1 MRKNNIN
8 QEIAIRHG
16 NGPCLVVAGPG
27 SGKTYVLTNRVLN
40 LIDSIGVN
48 PENILVITFTRAAAN
63 EMRQRF
69 INLVNEEL
77 GTIDSMP
84 KFGTFHSVFYDI
96 LKSNFGYAG
105 NSLLNSDEE
114 KKLLSEVIYKYR
126 KLKVSHD
133 FINNVLKDIKYY
145 KLSLEKNEKFV
156 PNSMDKRIFLRVY
169 QDYQEKLFYNKKLDF
184 SDMIFKCY
192 ELLKSNKK
200 ILVYYQKQFKYILID
215 EFQDINRIQYD
226 LVRLVCKSKN
236 IFVVGDDDQSIYSFR
251 GSQPGIMT
259 DFLKDYKNTKII
271 NLNENYRCARQIV
284 KFSKLVIDCNKE
296 RFDKNLVSNRKEL
309 GQLEIKAFVD
319 ASEENNYIVSLI
331 KKYRRLG
338 IKLSDMAILYRTN
351 ILTNSIKAYLDK
363 YNISYKVKKEDNNV
377 DDHVTLGGNEKTD
390 RDSVNLMTFHLS
402 KGLEF
407 DTVFII
413 DANDGLIPHKKTIR
427 ENDLETERRL
437 FYVAMTRAK
446 NNLHIFFTTRR
457 FGKDFKPS
465 RFILEA
471 LGGQNE

>member
-27 SGKTYVLTNRVLN
+27 SGKTYVLINRVLN

-114 KKLLSEVIYKYR
+114 KKLLSEVIYKHR

-200 ILVYYQKQFKYILID
+200 ILAYYQKQFKYILID

-351 ILTNSIKAYLDK
+351 ILANSIKAYLDK

-427 ENDLETERRL
+427 ENDLETEIRL

>member
-40 LIDSIGVN
+40 LIDSLGVN

-69 INLVNEEL
+69 INLVKEKF
-77 GTIDSMP
+77 GTIDNMP

-114 KKLLSEVIYKYR
+114 KKLLSEVIYKHR

-156 PNSMDKRIFLRVY
+156 PNSMDKRKFLRVY

-200 ILVYYQKQFKYILID
+200 ILAYYQKQFKYILID

-351 ILTNSIKAYLDK
+351 ILANSIKAYLDK

-465 RFILEA
+465 RFILEP
-471 LGGQNE
+471 LGG